1 LKKEI
6 SYNLSFPQKKSHYCD
21 VSITVSHPENDITSL
36 SMPVWTPGSYLVR
49 EFSGKTDSVNAKS
62 IDGENLKTEKVNKNI
77 WNVFNP
83 EKKDFTFSYRVF
95 GNELTVRTTRINN
108 DHAFISSAGVFM
120 SVSGMEN
127 CGCKLT
133 TVLPEGWKKISTGL
147 NRLSENVFFA
157 DNYDVLIDS
166 PLEIGNQNILEFEI
180 QGIKHFICLT
190 GEGNYKE
197 KIIINDFRKIAEE
210 QIKFFGG
217 KIPYEHYTFI
227 IHLVEKGGGG
237 LEHLNSF
244 VAQFPRLN
252 FNDEKLYK
260 KFLGL
265 VSHEYFHLWN
275 VKRIRP
281 AELGPFDY
289 NRENY
294 TKSLWV
300 AEGWT
305 SFFDNVF
312 IRRCGLIN
320 DEEYF
325 EFIENEYNDV
335 MRFKGRFKQS
345 LSESSYDTW
354 IKFYRKDENFSNT
367 QISYYTK
374 GALVAI
380 MLNIEIIKNTN
391 GEKSLDDVMRILYKD
406 YQNDSSRGYTQ
417 ERIKE
422 VCESVNGR
430 MLDEFWSMYVDGTD
444 EIPIEKYLSFAGI
457 EVTDSSDSASAA
469 LGVDFKT
476 ENGKLIIT
484 KVIDGGSAYESGLS
498 FRDEI
503 ISVNGFRVNEE
514 ILKNIFSDKKPGEV
528 LKLILS
534 REGIIKKISV
544 TLLKPI
550 PKFKIKRMENIS
562 DEQDKIFKKWILG

>member
-1 LKKEI
+1 MA
-6 SYNLSFPQKKSHYCD
+6 
-21 VSITVSHPENDITSL
+21 VSRMEECRCV
-36 SMPVWTPGSYLVR
+36 
-49 EFSGKTDSVNAKS
+49 
-62 IDGENLKTEKVNKNI
+62 
-77 WNVFNP
+77 
-83 EKKDFTFSYRVF
+83 
-95 GNELTVRTTRINN
+95 LTV
-108 DHAFISSAGVFM
+108 
-120 SVSGMEN
+120 E
-127 CGCKLT
+127 
-133 TVLPEGWKKISTGL
+133 LPKDWKKISTGL
-147 NRLSENVFFA
+147 NKISEDVFYA
-157 DNYDVLIDS
+157 DNYDILIDS
-166 PLEIGNQNILEFEI
+166 PLEMGNQNILEFEI

-190 GEGNYKE
+190 GEGKYKDE
-197 KIIINDFRKIAEE
+197 IIINDFRKIAEE

-244 VAQFPRLN
+244 VAQFARLN
-252 FNDEKLYK
+252 FSDENLYR

-281 AELGPFDY
+281 FELGPFDY
-289 NRENY
+289 NKENY
-294 TKSLWV
+294 TKSLWI

-305 SFFDNVF
+305 SFFDNLF

-335 MRFKGRFKQS
+335 MRFKGRFHQS
-345 LSESSYDTW
+345 LSESSFDTW

-374 GALVAI
+374 GALVAM

-391 GEKSLDDVMRILYKD
+391 CEKSLDDVMRILYKD
-406 YQNDSSRGYTQ
+406 YEKDRSKGYTQ

-422 VCESVNGR
+422 VCESVNGGE
-430 MLDEFWSMYVDGTD
+430 LNEFWKMYVYGTD
-444 EIPIEKYLSFAGI
+444 EIPVEEYLGFAGM
-457 EVTDSSDSASAA
+457 EVTDTTNSASAD
-469 LGVDFKT
+469 LGIESRT
-476 ENGKLIIT
+476 ENGKLIII
-484 KVIDGGSAYESGLS
+484 KVIDGGSSYKYGLN

-503 ISVNGFRVNEE
+503 ISVNNFRVNEE
-514 ILKNIFSDKKPGEV
+514 NIKSILSGIKPGDEIKV
-528 LKLILS
+528 IIS
-534 REGIIKKISV
+534 REGLIKEISL

-550 PKFKIKRMENIS
+550 PKFKIKRMEIIT
-562 DEQDKIFKKWILG
+562 DLQEKVFQKWIPG

>member
-1 LKKEI
+1 MKKEI
-6 SYNLSFPQKKSHYCD
+6 SYKLSFPERQAHYCE
-21 VSITVSHPENDITSL
+21 VSISVSDPENTVTIF
-36 SMPVWTPGSYLVR
+36 SMPVWTPGSYLIR
-49 EFSGKTDSVNAKS
+49 EFSRNADRVKATAS
-62 IDGENLKTEKVNKNI
+62 DGENLKAEKVNKNT

-83 EKKDFTFSYRVF
+83 EKKDFTFSYRVY
-95 GNELTVRTTRINN
+95 GNELTVRTTRINSN
-108 DHAFISSAGVFM
+108 HAFISSAGVFM
-120 SVSGMEN
+120 AVCGMEE
-127 CGCKLT
+127 CRCMLT
-133 TVLPEGWKKISTGL
+133 VELPKEWKKISTGL
-147 NRLSENVFFA
+147 SKISENVFYA
-157 DNYDVLIDS
+157 DNFDILIDS

-180 QGIKHFICLT
+180 QGIKHFICLI
-190 GEGNYKE
+190 GEGNYKDE
-197 KIIINDFRKIAEE
+197 IIINDFRKIAEE

-252 FNDEKLYK
+252 FSDEKLYK

-281 AELGPFDY
+281 FELGPFDY
-289 NRENY
+289 SKENY
-294 TKSLWV
+294 TKSLWI

-335 MRFKGRFKQS
+335 MRFKGRFHQS
-345 LSESSYDTW
+345 LSESSFDTW

-374 GALVAI
+374 GALVAM
-380 MLNIEIIKNTN
+380 MLNIEIIKKTN
-391 GEKSLDDVMRILYKD
+391 CEKSLDDVMRILYKD
-406 YQNDSSRGYTQ
+406 YEDVRSKGYTQ

-422 VCESVNGR
+422 VCESVNGGK
-430 MLDEFWSMYVDGTD
+430 LNEFWKMYVDGTD
-444 EIPIEKYLSFAGI
+444 EIPVEEFLSFAGI
-457 EVTDSSDSASAA
+457 EVTDTSDSASAA
-469 LGVDFKT
+469 LGIESKT

-503 ISVNGFRVNEE
+503 ISVNSFRVNEDN
-514 ILKNIFSDKKPGEV
+514 IKNILSEKKPGDEIKV
-528 LKLILS
+528 IIS
-534 REGIIKKISV
+534 REGLIKEIPV
-544 TLLKPI
+544 TLRKPI
-550 PKFKIKRMENIS
+550 PKFKIMRMENIS
-562 DEQDKIFKKWILG
+562 DEQEKVFQKWIPG